1 MTKSP
6 TCRALGVVTAL
17 ATAAT
22 AALAQAPTEVRY
34 GRDIRPILSD
44 RCFKCHGPDAAARA
58 ADLRLDDRA
67 EAVHPRDGGAAIAP
81 GDAAASELWRRITA
95 HDADERMPPADSGKP
110 ELSTE
115 QKALLRRWIDAG
127 APYEGHWAFTPPQPV
142 AVPAGTAANPVDRFL
157 GAARRQRGLAP
168 AAEADRATLA
178 RRAFL
183 TLTGLPP
190 TAAELRDFVGDARPD
205 AYERLVD
212 RLLGDEPYRT
222 RHAEHLAT
230 IWLDAARYADTC
242 GIHMDAGRQAW
253 AWRDW
258 LIAALRDDKPFDQ
271 FVVEQLAGDLLPSA
285 TTDQRIATGFLR
297 NHVTTDE
304 GGAINEEY
312 LVEYAAERT
321 ATVGSVFLGLTVGCA
336 RCHDHKYDPIRQEDY
351 FRLFS
356 FFNSNE
362 EPGLYSQ
369 IGDPNRAL
377 EPFLPVPTDAQ
388 MRRRSELDAQVA
400 ALTTQLQTVTPAE
413 ADEFEAFRREVAARV
428 DLAWH
433 APQALAAASRHGA
446 TLTVASDGVVV
457 AGGENPP
464 TDEHALTFTPAHDDA
479 RWLSLE
485 ALPDPAHPA
494 GKVGRA
500 PNGNAVLQHVA
511 VAIKPA
517 GTAEW
522 QSIAAV
528 YAFANVEQQDGD
540 YAALNVLDDDGR
552 GWAVAAHQHEPQPAH
567 LLLLLDRALAAG
579 TEVRATLKFDSPY
592 PQHVFAKVRLRT
604 AAATA
609 TQLAALPL
617 AAHGFF
623 VAGPFGRD
631 DADQY
636 GTHHGPEQSTRI
648 DPKQTWGKV
657 GWRRAN
663 RKPGEVDTSLP
674 GGRNASYV
682 AQRVFAPSARKA
694 TLKFGSDDGF
704 QLFVN
709 GALVAERR
717 VDRGVQADQEEATFD
732 LPAGESAV
740 VLKVVNTG
748 GAGGYAL
755 RFAPT
760 DGELAGAMQALAVPG
775 ATAAPA
781 TLARAAEA
789 YREQRSP
796 TRRQRREELA
806 KLRAERDDVERA
818 VPRAMVMQEMA
829 QPRAT
834 YVLTRGEYD
843 KADRQR
849 PVERE
854 IPAVFGKLPADAPR
868 NRLGLARWLVSADNP
883 LLLRVQANRLFEFVF
898 GTGIVR
904 TSEDFGLQGEWP
916 SHPELLDWLALELRG
931 NGHSLRKVLRLLV
944 TSAAFRQSARM
955 QPETAAVDRDNRLLS
970 WFPRRR
976 LTAEALRDQALYVGS
991 LLVERAGGPSVKPY
1005 QPDGLWQ
1012 EVAMTQSNTR
1022 FYQRGSGD
1030 DLWRRSLYTYW
1041 KRACPPPSLL
1051 TLDAPTREFCT
1062 IRRSVTN
1069 TPLQALV
1076 LWNDEQFVEAARG
1089 LAQST
1094 ALTVAPD
1101 DDARLAAMHERCTGH
1116 LPDAEAL
1123 AAAKATLSA
1132 LRQRYL
1138 RAPQDAEQLL
1148 SIGQSPR
1155 PPGLPAA
1162 DLAALTVVASAF
1174 LNLDATLCID

>member
-1 MTKSP
+1 MPSP
-6 TCRALGVVTAL
+6 MRLAAGLVPAFFVAASALGQSAS
-17 ATAAT
+17 
-22 AALAQAPTEVRY
+22 EVRY
-34 GRDIRPILSD
+34 GRDVRPILSD
-44 RCFKCHGPDAAARA
+44 RCFKCHGPDAASRQAE
-58 ADLRLDDRA
+58 LRLDDRA
-67 EAVHPRDGGAAIAP
+67 DAVRARDGGAAIVP
-81 GDAAASELWRRITA
+81 GDAEASELWRRIVA
-95 HDADERMPPADSGKP
+95 HDADEVMPPPDSGKP
-110 ELSTE
+110 PLTAE
-115 QKALLRRWIDAG
+115 QRDVLRRWIDAG
-127 APYEGHWAFTPPQPV
+127 ATYEGHWAFTAPQPV
-142 AVPAGTAANPVDRFL
+142 AVPGGAEAHPVDRFL
-157 GAARRQRGLAP
+157 AEARRQRGVRPAP
-168 AAEADRATLA
+168 EADRATLC

-190 TAAELRDFVGDARPD
+190 TAAELRAFLSDDRTD

-230 IWLDAARYADTC
+230 IWLDSARYADTC

-258 LIAALRDDKPFDQ
+258 LIAALRDDKPFDT
-271 FVVEQLAGDLLPSA
+271 FVLEQLAGDLLPSA

-377 EPFLPVPTDAQ
+377 EPFLPVPTEAQ
-388 MRRRSELDAQVA
+388 MRRRGELDAQVA
-400 ALTTQLQTVTPAE
+400 EMSAQLQAVTPAE
-413 ADEFEAFRREVAARV
+413 QAEFEAFRREVAARV
-428 DLAWH
+428 ATLWR
-433 APQALAAASRHGA
+433 APKLLTAESLQGA
-446 TLTVASDGVVV
+446 TLDIGDDATFAASGK
-457 AGGENPP
+457 NPP
-464 TDEHALTFTPAHDDA
+464 ADTHVVTFAVEGAGD
-479 RWLSLE
+479 RWLSVE
-485 ALPDPAHPA
+485 ALADPAHPA

-500 PNGNAVLQHVA
+500 PNGNAVLQHLGLEVA
-511 VAIKPA
+511 TTA
-517 GTAEW
+517 GDAGW
-522 QSIAAV
+522 RPLRAV

-540 YAALNVLDDDGR
+540 FAALNVLDDDDR
-552 GWAVAAHQHEPQPAH
+552 SWAVEAHRHGPQTAH
-567 LLLLLDRALAAG
+567 LLLLLDEPLPAG
-579 TEVRATLKFDSPY
+579 ATVRATLKYDSPHAK
-592 PQHVFAKVRLRT
+592 HVFAKVRLRT
-604 AAATA
+604 ASPTDA
-609 TQLAALPL
+609 QLAALPV
-617 AAHGFF
+617 AAHG
-623 VAGPFGRD
+623 VYLAGPFGRD

-636 GTHHGPEQSTRI
+636 ATHHGPEQLTRI
-648 DPKQTWGKV
+648 DPKQTWGEV
-657 GWRRAN
+657 GWRRVN
-663 RKPGEVDTSLP
+663 RKPGEVDSSLP
-674 GGRNASYV
+674 GGRNATYV
-682 AQRVFAPSARKA
+682 AQRVLAPSARKA

-709 GALVAERR
+709 GAMVAERR
-717 VDRGVQADQEEATFD
+717 VDRGAQADQEEATFD

-755 RFAPT
+755 RYAPA
-760 DGELAGAMQALAVPG
+760 DGELAGAMTALALPG
-775 ATAAPA
+775 TGDTAA
-781 TLARAAEA
+781 TVQRAADA
-789 YREQRSP
+789 WREERSP
-796 TRRQRREELA
+796 TRKQRREEIA
-806 KLRAERDDVERA
+806 KLRTERDAVERA

-829 QPRAT
+829 APRPT
-834 YVLTRGEYD
+834 FVLMRGEYD
-843 KADRQR
+843 KADKDR
-849 PVERE
+849 PIERE
-854 IPAVFGKLPADAPR
+854 LPAVFGKLPADAPR
-868 NRLGLARWLVSADNP
+868 NRLGLARWMVGDGNP

-931 NGHSLRKVLRLLV
+931 NGHSVRKLLRLLV
-944 TSAAFRQSARM
+944 TSAAFRQSARV
-955 QPETAAVDRDNRLLS
+955 QPDAAAIDKDNRLLS

-976 LTAEALRDQALYVGS
+976 LAAEALRDQALYVGS
-991 LLVERAGGPSVKPY
+991 LLVERVGGPSVKPY

-1094 ALTVAPD
+1094 ALTAPAD

-1116 LPDAEAL
+1116 QPDAATL
-1123 AAAKATLSA
+1123 AAAKSTLAT

-1138 RAPQDAEQLL
+1138 QAPQDAEQLL
-1148 SIGQSPR
+1148 AVGQSPR
-1155 PPGLPAA
+1155 PPGLTAA